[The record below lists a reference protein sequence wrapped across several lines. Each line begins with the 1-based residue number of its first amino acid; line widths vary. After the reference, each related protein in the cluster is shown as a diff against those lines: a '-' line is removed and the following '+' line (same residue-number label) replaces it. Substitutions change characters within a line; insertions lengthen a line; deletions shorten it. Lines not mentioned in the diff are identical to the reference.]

1 MTSRFLTQFSG
12 LGWWY
17 VLEAGSRV
25 RGAGFLCGGDN
36 KYNFGLNVSPMYL
49 QFKLLFSEFH
59 LCIATYLLEVPQSPQ
74 SQQQIVH
81 LPQPVSFPVPSVSV
95 KDLMIYLVAPTRN
108 LMVLVG
114 VIFY

>member
-1 MTSRFLTQFSG
+1 MCLRQAAEGEEQVSFAVEISIT
-12 LGWWY
+12 
-17 VLEAGSRV
+17 
-25 RGAGFLCGGDN
+25 
-36 KYNFGLNVSPMYL
+36 GLNVSPMYL
-49 QFKLLFSEFH
+49 QFKRLFSEFR
-59 LCIATYLLEVPQSPQ
+59 LCIASYLLEVPQSPQ
-74 SQQQIVH
+74 SQQRIVH